1 MPELK
6 INGSV
11 KSYDSNNFPA
21 FLADLIIELDLDN
34 ISIVAE
40 INGTI
45 IRKEDF
51 PHTALQDGM
60 TIELVKFVGGG

>member
-6 INGSV
+6 INGSI
-11 KSYDSNNFPA
+11 KSYESNSFPA
-21 FLADLIIELDLDN
+21 SLSDLITALDLSN

-51 PHTALQDGM
+51 PNTALQDGM